1 MSISGTKPQPAAHRE
16 PATEHITE
24 HIYISMY
31 IYIYIFFNKQI
42 LGEVPPMC
50 ISGRKTTCSSVCFP
64 TVRNPP
70 VQAMW
75 RVGFPLHKPYIL
87 CKRLIQLNLVGGLNP
102 VEKYARQIGSSP
114 QVGMKIK
121 KCLSCHHLVTSFPEN
136 YNSLKLTFNRPIS
149 NRPAFWAP
157 KRKEKIVF
165 QETNFVVLSFVS
177 FRKSSQK

>member
-1 MSISGTKPQPAAHRE
+1 
-16 PATEHITE
+16 
-24 HIYISMY
+24 
-31 IYIYIFFNKQI
+31 
-42 LGEVPPMC
+42 MC

-136 YNSLKLTFNRPIS
+136 YNSLKLTFKSPPFRIGRPFGPQKGRKKLSSKKQIS
-149 NRPAFWAP
+149 GA
-157 KRKEKIVF
+157 IIC
-165 QETNFVVLSFVS
+165 
-177 FRKSSQK
+177 